1 MKIHHSSMS
10 LRVLAVA
17 VTGSATLYFGPANA
31 QTVDPDDQATTVD
44 EIIVTAQ
51 KRAENILDVPISI
64 TAFNEETL
72 ENKGLQSVGD
82 LAITTPNLVY
92 DNTSSIDP
100 NIRVRGIS
108 SAARNIGF
116 ESGLGLYVDGVF
128 VGRSFAFNQS
138 LEDIERVEVLRGPQG
153 TLYGKNTT
161 IGALNLIT
169 RRPGDVVEGAVFAEG
184 GEDGYGRLAAYLAGP
199 LIEGVL
205 GAKVSGFTATRD
217 GLWDNLNSTG
227 LGFDRYRS
235 SDEQGLRGELRWR
248 PSADIDIALRADWS
262 EYEEQLEF
270 GEVERAFCAPSIP
283 ANACLANALPPAALG
298 VTGQRRVVDYD
309 RQALLERELQ
319 GVSLTGSFDIWG
331 GHDLTY
337 VGALRSTE
345 AHQTNL
351 DVDASPL
358 DILWVDYVDG
368 LELTSH
374 ELRLTSPQDQR
385 FTYILGAFLYDQS
398 ADTDRSTL
406 FGQDTN
412 RFLFGSLG
420 LAEAFAPAFPFATRT
435 VGRIETESFAA
446 FASGEFDVTDTLT
459 LTGGLRYTNEEK
471 TLTASQNGGAII
483 GAILSLP
490 TPFAAGLLPGVLP
503 AVAPFADKRSDS
515 DVSPTIGLNWKPNDD
530 TLVYGRFAR
539 GFKSGGWS
547 LDFVSFGQTLQ
558 SDATAA
564 TFDPL
569 LPVRMADLSTIDFEP
584 EQLDTFEVGVKT
596 VLFDRRLQLTA
607 AAFFIDYSDIQ
618 VLQFVIGAGNG
629 YVPANA
635 QAESKGL
642 EVEFVWRPAA
652 SWTIDGGI
660 GYSDAKYTDYPTP
673 VPGIANAAGTA
684 LVAPDLTAN
693 LGVQYERRLG
703 DMPAGLIAR
712 LDWYRQGE
720 TPAAV
725 GDPYSVL
732 PSFDL
737 FNARLGIQAD
747 AGWEA
752 YVFANNLLDSDHDV
766 GRSTSTRF
774 EYINVRQELRNTA
787 DPRQVGV
794 RVAYRF

>member
-1 MKIHHSSMS
+1 MKTRRSSTS
-10 LRVLAVA
+10 LSAIMAAAAGGVLFAS
-17 VTGSATLYFGPANA
+17 GSAQA
-31 QTVDPDDQATTVD
+31 QVVPGQEEVTQVD
-44 EIIVTAQ
+44 EIVVTAQ

-64 TAFNEETL
+64 SAFTEETL

-82 LAITTPNLVY
+82 LAVTTPNLVY

-169 RRPGDVVEGAVFAEG
+169 RRPGDEVEGAIFAEG
-184 GEDGYGRLAAYLAGP
+184 GEDGYGRLAGYVAGP
-199 LIEGVL
+199 LVEGVL
-205 GAKVSGFTATRD
+205 GAKISGFTATRD
-217 GLWDNLNSTG
+217 GLWENLNTTG
-227 LGFDRYRS
+227 RGFDEYRS
-235 SDEQGLRGELRWR
+235 SDEHGVRGELRWR
-248 PSADIDIALRADWS
+248 PAGGIDIALRGDWS

-270 GEVERAFCAPSIP
+270 GEVERAFCAPAVP
-283 ANACLANALPPAALG
+283 AAACLANALPPSQLG
-298 VTGQRRVVDYD
+298 VTGQPRVVDYD
-309 RQALLERELQ
+309 RPALLNRELQ
-319 GVSLTGSFDIWG
+319 GVSLTGEFEVWG
-331 GHDLTY
+331 GHSLTY
-337 VGALRSTE
+337 IGAYRTTE
-345 AHQTNL
+345 ARQADL

-358 DILWVDYVDG
+358 DILWVDYVDE

-385 FTYILGAFLYDQS
+385 FTYILGAFLYDQT
-398 ADTDRSTL
+398 ATTDRSTL

-420 LAEAFAPAFPFATRT
+420 LADAFAPAFPFATRT
-435 VGRIETESFAA
+435 VGEIETESYAV
-446 FASGEFDVTDTLT
+446 FASGEFDITDQLT
-459 LTGGLRYTNEEK
+459 LTGGLRYTNEDK
-471 TLTASQNGGAII
+471 TLTASQDGGAII

-490 TPFAAGLLPGVLP
+490 TPFAAALLPGVLP
-503 AVAPFADKRSDS
+503 AVAPLRDERSDS
-515 DVSPTIGLNWKPNDD
+515 DVSPTIGLNWTPDED

-558 SDATAA
+558 SNAGAA
-564 TFDPL
+564 NYNPL
-569 LPVRMADLSTIDFEP
+569 LAVRTADLADLDFEP
-584 EQLDTFEVGVKT
+584 EQLDTYEIGIKT
-596 VLFDRRLQLTA
+596 RLLDRRLQLTA

-629 YVPANA
+629 YIPANA
-635 QAESKGL
+635 EAESKGF
-642 EVEFVWRPAA
+642 EVEFVWRPSAE
-652 SWTIDGGI
+652 WTLDGGV
-660 GYSDAKYTDYPTP
+660 GYADAEYTDYPNP
-673 VPGIANAAGTA
+673 IPGVANAAGQA
-684 LVAPDLTAN
+684 LVAPDVTAN
-693 LGVQYERRLG
+693 LGIQYDRRLG
-703 DMPAGLIAR
+703 FMPAELIAR
-712 LDWYRQGE
+712 LDWYHQGE
-720 TPAAV
+720 TPPAV
-725 GDPYSVL
+725 GDPYSAL
-732 PSFDL
+732 PSFDV

-752 YVFANNLLDSDHDV
+752 YLFANNLFDSDHDV
-766 GRSTSTRF
+766 ARSTSTRF

-787 DPRQVGV
+787 DPRQLGV
-794 RVAYRF
+794 RLAYRF